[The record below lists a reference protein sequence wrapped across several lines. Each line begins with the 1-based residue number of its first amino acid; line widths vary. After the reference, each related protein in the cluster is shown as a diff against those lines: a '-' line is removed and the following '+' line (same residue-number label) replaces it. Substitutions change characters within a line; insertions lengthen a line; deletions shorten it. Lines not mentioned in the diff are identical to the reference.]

1 MKHKFQP
8 DSYKILIVD
17 DIPDNLRLLATTLT
31 EQGYIVRCAK
41 SGSIAL
47 MGARNDLPD
56 LILLDINMPELNG
69 YQVCEQLKMDRTT
82 SSIPIIFL
90 SAQDGIQDK
99 VRAFTT
105 GGVDFIGKPFQVEEV
120 LARVRNQLALRAA
133 NTEIRILNEELE
145 LRVQERTSQLETAN
159 RILKQEILQRH
170 QLEKRLRH
178 EALHDSLTGLPNRNL
193 FMRQV
198 ERCLDNVIDNPE
210 EQFAILFID
219 LDRFKIINDSLG
231 HLAGDELL
239 IACATRLQECI
250 TEQNTLARLGGDEFT
265 VLLEQVKDVRDAVI
279 VAEKI
284 LQQFA
289 TSFDLGD
296 RRLTITVSIGIVIG
310 DCEYRQETD
319 LLRNA
324 DTAMYRAKEQG
335 KARYEIFTQQMY
347 LDVMRRL
354 ELEHQLREAIAN
366 HELVL
371 HYQPIFSLDSLE
383 LTGFEALVR
392 WQHPEGGMISP
403 GEFIP
408 LAEETGLI
416 ISLGE
421 WVMSEACRQL
431 KTWQDRVPQ
440 AQPLLMSINVAGEQL
455 HAPNFLSTV
464 DRIIAETRINPQH
477 LKFEITESM
486 LIGNTNQVIMVLQ
499 QIKSRQIKLSIDDFG
514 TGYSSLSYLPQFPID
529 ILKIDRSFIDQ
540 MNFKQQNLE
549 IIKTIITLAQVLD
562 LQIIAEGIETEDQ
575 HQTLKLLGVKY
586 AQGYLFAKPLTSE
599 QAEMLIIEHVNL
611 SQSSKL

>member
-8 DSYKILIVD
+8 DFYKILIVD

-31 EQGYIVRCAK
+31 EQGYTVRCAK
-41 SGSIAL
+41 NGSIAL

-56 LILLDINMPELNG
+56 LILLDINMPDLNG
-69 YQVCEQLKMDRTT
+69 YQVCEQLKADPIT

-90 SAQDGIQDK
+90 SAQDDIQDK
-99 VRAFTT
+99 VKAFTT

-120 LARVRNQLALRAA
+120 LARVRNQLALQAA
-133 NTEIRILNEELE
+133 NTEIRTLNEELE

-159 RILKQEILQRH
+159 RILRQEILHRH

-178 EALHDSLTGLPNRNL
+178 EALHDSLTGLPNRSL
-193 FMRQV
+193 FMQQV

-210 EQFAILFID
+210 QQFAILFID

-239 IACATRLQECI
+239 IACAARLQECI

-265 VLLEQVKDVRDAVI
+265 VLLEQVKDVSDAVM

-284 LQQFA
+284 LQQFV

-354 ELEHQLREAIAN
+354 ELEHQLRAAISSQ
-366 HELVL
+366 ELVL

-392 WQHPEGGMISP
+392 WQHPQGGIISP

-416 ISLGE
+416 IPLGE

-431 KTWQDRVPQ
+431 KTWQDKFPQ
-440 AQPLLMSINVAGEQL
+440 APSLLMSINVAGEQL
-455 HAPNFLSTV
+455 HAPNFLTTV
-464 DRIIAETRINPQH
+464 DRIIAETRINP
-477 LKFEITESM
+477 
-486 LIGNTNQVIMVLQ
+486 
-499 QIKSRQIKLSIDDFG
+499 SI
-514 TGYSSLSYLPQFPID
+514 
-529 ILKIDRSFIDQ
+529 
-540 MNFKQQNLE
+540 
-549 IIKTIITLAQVLD
+549 
-562 LQIIAEGIETEDQ
+562 
-575 HQTLKLLGVKY
+575 
-586 AQGYLFAKPLTSE
+586 
-599 QAEMLIIEHVNL
+599 
-611 SQSSKL
+611 

>member
-371 HYQPIFSLDSLE
+371 YYQPIFSLDSLE

-599 QAEMLIIEHVNL
+599 QAEMLIIEHV
-611 SQSSKL
+611 

>member
-562 LQIIAEGIETEDQ
+562 LQIIAEGIETEEQ
-575 HQTLKLLGVKY
+575 HQTLKSLGVKY

-599 QAEMLIIEHVNL
+599 KAEMLIIEPINL
-611 SQSSKL
+611 SRRSYP